1 MAARPG
7 NEAGAKWQ
15 NICKIETVERRA
27 GQTARSAQLVQKGR
41 GNLNLRNKFKSLR
54 YFYPSMIADL
64 TRELRS
70 KYAEKSKVQP
80 PCTGDW
86 RQVFQAERFV

>member
-1 MAARPG
+1 
-7 NEAGAKWQ
+7 
-15 NICKIETVERRA
+15 
-27 GQTARSAQLVQKGR
+27 
-41 GNLNLRNKFKSLR
+41 
-54 YFYPSMIADL
+54 MIADL